1 MELSVQLD
9 LGRIAQDL
17 QIRRVQVENVVG
29 MLDEGNT
36 IPFITRYRK
45 ERTGNLNEVAIREI
59 QARVKRVREL
69 IERKQTIL
77 KSIEAQGKLTE
88 ELALAIRNAEN
99 PKRLEDLY
107 LPYKPKK
114 RTRASDARDRGL
126 EPLATAI
133 MAGDS
138 TVADLNAAAEP
149 YVNVEKQLDSI
160 EKVLAGAADIL
171 AEVVHETAA
180 IREEVRRLCWRG
192 GKLTTS
198 KSEKL
203 PDGQGL
209 DYRDYFQ
216 HSEPVSH
223 IPPHRVMAINRGEK
237 EGPLKVKIEAPRE
250 QIEQC
255 VLTLL
260 KVNDHPHGE
269 FLRKVA
275 ADAIDRLLLPG
286 LEREIRRDLTEAA
299 ERHAVDVFACNLRG
313 LLLQPPITPQTI
325 LAIDPGQ
332 RTGCKVA
339 VLDGQGNPLEH
350 AVVYPHAPQNRR
362 HDAKITLKDLI
373 GKHSVSVVA
382 IGNGTACRETEELIA
397 EIIAEGTHFHE
408 NPSAPFPTA
417 VEQSVG
423 SARQANESAPSVGDQ
438 GSVLDVPAAAI
449 AAAASFEAGE
459 ETSEASHVHA
469 AFVGE
474 SRASDV
480 APNESTGSG
489 SVASDASEST
499 STASSIDCE
508 NPPPVSG
515 GSEEASAVSGEGTE
529 SEGTNAVDHSA
540 IASNGSQESVQANDA
555 EPAVEPA
562 ASSTDAV
569 AVDASSQEAV
579 AIDHAASVHQE
590 GLEGASVSGENTPD
604 SSEIAASAEGANA
617 VAEASVVEP
626 SAGDSARGSTE
637 SKGASPS
644 VVPPKSTPRPPKVK
658 TPPPPPP
665 PPAPHPADAQLAK
678 LAYVIVN
685 EAGASVYSASVVGR
699 EEFPDLDASARGVVS
714 IGRRLLDPL
723 AELVKIEPQ
732 SIGVGLYQHDV
743 NPKHLKETLDSVI
756 ESCVNFVGV
765 NLNTASA
772 SLLRYV
778 SGLNQATARR
788 LVEYRAANGAYTG
801 REQMLSIEGIG
812 PATYTQAA
820 GFLKIRD
827 GAVAFDRTWIHPES
841 YGVAER
847 LLERLGYAPDV
858 VSDKERLAEL
868 RGKFSDLDFP
878 TLAKESGVGEP
889 TLRDIVDALARPD
902 RDPREDLPQP
912 IFKRGVLK
920 LEDLV
925 EGMELKGTVLNVVD
939 FGAFVDIGLKDSG
952 LVHISQLANR
962 YIKNPHEIIS
972 VGDVVTVW
980 VMTVDHERKRVSL
993 TMVKPGTQRFRG
1005 GPRGSAE
1012 GNRQAQGGE
1021 RRGGEGSQG
1030 GRQDSGRPG
1039 RGRDRAPAT
1048 TAPAGS
1054 GGENAAGAQAGRSGR
1069 PQPVSAGGEQQRR
1082 TDSRPPGRG
1091 QDGGGGGGQGRPGGG
1106 GRPSGA
1112 PGHRTGGPGQGGSDR
1127 GGSRYQRGP
1136 ATGGGAQ
1143 PQPRPA
1149 PRPPKPSAPPKPLS
1163 KEALAG
1169 DVPLRSFGQLKQL
1182 WQART
1187 EEPTEP
1193 EAGKAT
1199 ESDKDRSAASA
1210 SDHRPEPTG
1219 DHAPAGEPEIHSN
1232 ANHDSGAGDRASGE
1246 PSAVAAAESIAIDSP
1261 AKSVHEHASD
1271 EVTT

>member
-1 MELSVQLD
+1 MEISVQLD

-59 QARVKRVREL
+59 QGRVKRVREL

-107 LPYKPKK
+107 LPYKPRK

-133 MAGDS
+133 MAGDPS
-138 TVADLNAAAEP
+138 VADLNAAAEP
-149 YVNVEKQLDSI
+149 YVNVEKQLDSV
-160 EKVLAGAADIL
+160 EKVLAGAGDIL
-171 AEVVHETAA
+171 AEVVHETAL

-255 VLTLL
+255 VLTLI
-260 KVNDHPHGE
+260 KVNEHPHGE

-275 ADAIDRLLLPG
+275 SDAIDRLLLPG
-286 LEREIRRDLTEAA
+286 LEREIRRDLTEVA

-339 VLDGQGNPLEH
+339 VIDGQGNPLEH

-362 HDAKITLKDLI
+362 HDAKVMLKDLI

-382 IGNGTACRETEELIA
+382 IGNGTACRETEELVA
-397 EIIAEGTHFHE
+397 EIIAEGTHFHQ
-408 NPSAPFPTA
+408 NPATPYPSAVEPA
-417 VEQSVG
+417 VS
-423 SARQANESAPSVGDQ
+423 SASEAHVAASSPGVQAPVF
-438 GSVLDVPAAAI
+438 DVPAAAI
-449 AAAASFEAGE
+449 AAAALFEAAHE
-459 ETSEASHVHA
+459 SPEASHATEGV
-469 AFVGE
+469 VDE
-474 SRASDV
+474 SQRV
-480 APNESTGSG
+480 
-489 SVASDASEST
+489 SEGLEE
-499 STASSIDCE
+499 I
-508 NPPPVSG
+508 PPVSG
-515 GSEEASAVSGEGTE
+515 GSGSDEVLPVSSDSAVEGLNASQSTE
-529 SEGTNAVDHSA
+529 
-540 IASNGSQESVQANDA
+540 NGSHEHAEANPVEAAADEMCSMEA
-555 EPAVEPA
+555 AATEPA
-562 ASSTDAV
+562 AVV
-569 AVDASSQEAV
+569 ALGDEQEASGGGE
-579 AIDHAASVHQE
+579 HAAVSPEVVAPSE
-590 GLEGASVSGENTPD
+590 G
-604 SSEIAASAEGANA
+604 A
-617 VAEASVVEP
+617 VAEAASVEP
-626 SAGDSARGSTE
+626 SPSTGGSAQGSTE
-637 SKGASPS
+637 SKESAAPAQ
-644 VVPPKSTPRPPKVK
+644 PKSTSHAPRPPKVK

-665 PPAPHPADAQLAK
+665 PPAAHPADPLLAK

-699 EEFPDLDASARGVVS
+699 EEFPDLDATARGVVS

-765 NLNTASA
+765 NLNTASV

-788 LVEYRAANGAYTG
+788 MVEHRTATGAYAS
-801 REQMLSIEGIG
+801 RDQMLAIEGIG

-827 GAVAFDRTWIHPES
+827 GGNPFDRTWIHPES

-847 LLERLGYAPDV
+847 LLERLGCVPDV
-858 VSDKERLAEL
+858 VADKDRLAEL
-868 RGKFSDLDFP
+868 RGKFSELDFP
-878 TLAKESGVGEP
+878 ALAKELAVGEP

-952 LVHISQLANR
+952 LVHISKLANR

-1012 GNRQAQGGE
+1012 ENRRQGQGGD
-1021 RRGGEGSQG
+1021 RRGGEGAQG
-1030 GRQDSGRPG
+1030 GRQDAGRPG
-1039 RGRDRAPAT
+1039 RGRDRAPAA
-1048 TAPAGS
+1048 TAPGGP
-1054 GGENAAGAQAGRSGR
+1054 GGENAANAQTGRSGR
-1069 PQPVSAGGEQQRR
+1069 PQPVAAGGEQRR
-1082 TDSRPPGRG
+1082 PESRPPGRG
-1091 QDGGGGGGQGRPGGG
+1091 PEGGGGGGGQGRPGGG
-1106 GRPSGA
+1106 RP
-1112 PGHRTGGPGQGGSDR
+1112 PGGPGYRTGGPGQGGSDR
-1127 GGSRYQRGP
+1127 GGSRYQRGG
-1136 ATGGGAQ
+1136 ATGGAAQ
-1143 PQPRPA
+1143 PQPRPV
-1149 PRPPKPSAPPKPLS
+1149 PRPPKPSVPPKPLS

-1187 EEPTEP
+1187 EEPTES
-1193 EAGKAT
+1193 EVEKA
-1199 ESDKDRSAASA
+1199 SAATSSPPESGADSSA
-1210 SDHRPEPTG
+1210 SNRAEG
-1219 DHAPAGEPEIHSN
+1219 SHASEREIESGGAESN
-1232 ANHDSGAGDRASGE
+1232 ANHEGRAGDSAAGE
-1246 PSAVAAAESIAIDSP
+1246 PAAIAPSGSVAIDSLTNEAP
-1261 AKSVHEHASD
+1261 EARAQSILEHASD
-1271 EVTT
+1271 EVAT